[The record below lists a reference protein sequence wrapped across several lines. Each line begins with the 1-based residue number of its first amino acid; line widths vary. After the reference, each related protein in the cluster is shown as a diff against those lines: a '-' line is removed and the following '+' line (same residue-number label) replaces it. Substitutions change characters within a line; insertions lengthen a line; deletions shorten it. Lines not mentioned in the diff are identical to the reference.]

1 MTPKD
6 NFYSLYVGWAKIILP
21 MAGIALLSTLFL
33 FARATDQSRL
43 PLAQLEEMARTARL
57 TNPTFSGVT
66 DDGTIYTL
74 SAGVAVPDPA
84 DIRIVDIDKIRLLL
98 SDPKGASVEITAS
111 RATYDGTTNT
121 VSLRGLTRLVSSVG
135 YSLETR
141 GLTADIGSGLVKT
154 DSELEVR
161 APFGSINAG
170 SLVIQR
176 NEAEGG
182 QQMVF
187 QNGVRLVYKPTN

>member
-6 NFYSLYVGWAKIILP
+6 NFYSLFVSWAKIILP

-33 FARATDQSRL
+33 FARNTDQSSL

-57 TNPTFSGVT
+57 TGPTFSGVT
-66 DDGTIYTL
+66 DDGTVFTV
-74 SAGVAVPDPA
+74 SAGVAAPDPA
-84 DIRIVDIDKIRLLL
+84 DIKIVNIDKIRLLL
-98 SDPKGASVEITAS
+98 SDPKGASVEITAG

-121 VSLRGLTRLVSSVG
+121 VNLLGLTRLVSSVG

-141 GLTADIGSGLVKT
+141 GLTADIDSGQVRT

-161 APFGSINAG
+161 APFGLISAG

-187 QNGVRLVYKPTN
+187 QNGVRLVYQPTN